1 MARPQKEGID
11 YFPLDVD
18 MDHDDKIQLIEA
30 EHGVMGFGIII
41 KLLMKIYAEGYY
53 YQWSEKEQLLFSKRT
68 NVDINQ
74 VNAVINSCIKWG
86 MFDREVYEKH
96 KILTSS
102 GIQRRYVTATSRRK
116 YVQMIREYTL
126 IDVESASN
134 IVIANINGVN
144 VNSNSTRDE
153 FMPEETPQ
161 SKVKESKVKENIKHI
176 CASKAAR
183 EHLAGQDSDENV
195 EADKVTVASDE
206 QPGEKSRPRS
216 PFKSKRQEQLFDE
229 FWERYPKK
237 RSKGR
242 AERAWVK
249 IKPDEQLFAAIM
261 DGLERAKT
269 SVEWLKDDG
278 QYIPYPS
285 SWLNAKGW
293 EDEYT
298 ATEVNNDAKHQRYT
312 SGPSAFGNTK
322 PQSNRFA
329 GLVRDGGT
337 GRIAGGQDG
346 PLGGG
351 NGPSARDTGE
361 GASSNENHNIAQ
373 GMPMAR

>member
-30 EHGVMGFGIII
+30 EHGIMGFGIII

-116 YVQMIREYTL
+116 DVQMIREYTL

-134 IVIANINGVN
+134 IVIVNINGVN
-144 VNSNSTRDE
+144 VNSNATHDE
-153 FMPEETPQ
+153 FMPEKTPQ
-161 SKVKESKVKENIKHI
+161 SKVKKSKVKKSKDI
-176 CASKAAR
+176 CAPDGAR
-183 EHLAGQDSDENV
+183 AHTAPSPGGSV
-195 EADKVTVASDE
+195 EAEKVTATPDGDKL
-206 QPGEKSRPRS
+206 PEKSGPRS

-229 FWERYPKK
+229 FWEKYPKK

-249 IKPDEQLFAAIM
+249 IKPDEQLFKAIL
-261 DGLERAKT
+261 DGLERAKK
-269 SVEWLKDDG
+269 SRDWLKNEG
-278 QYIPYPS
+278 QFIPYPAT
-285 SWLNAKGW
+285 WLNAKGW
-293 EDEYT
+293 EDVHNDLMHREEE
-298 ATEVNNDAKHQRYT
+298 ATFDWGWRKET
-312 SGPSAFGNTK
+312 
-322 PQSNRFA
+322 
-329 GLVRDGGT
+329 
-337 GRIAGGQDG
+337 
-346 PLGGG
+346 
-351 NGPSARDTGE
+351 
-361 GASSNENHNIAQ
+361 
-373 GMPMAR
+373 

>member
-86 MFDREVYEKH
+86 MFDSEVYEKH

-116 YVQMIREYTL
+116 DVQMIREYTL

-153 FMPEETPQ
+153 FMPEKTPQ
-161 SKVKESKVKENIKHI
+161 SKVKESKVKESTSSPPIVPPPPPPEKPKNGESRKSPISSIVEIFNNNIHPITPIESEKLLSWLDEGMSPDVVIYAINEAVLNATRNMSYIEAILRNLHGEGI
-176 CASKAAR
+176 TTIEGVNARTRRRKKA
-183 EHLAGQDSDENV
+183 
-195 EADKVTVASDE
+195 
-206 QPGEKSRPRS
+206 
-216 PFKSKRQEQLFDE
+216 
-229 FWERYPKK
+229 PKK
-237 RSKGR
+237 
-242 AERAWVK
+242 EEVK
-249 IKPDEQLFAAIM
+249 
-261 DGLERAKT
+261 
-269 SVEWLKDDG
+269 KDDK
-278 QYIPYPS
+278 Y
-285 SWLNAKGW
+285 A
-293 EDEYT
+293 EFYT
-298 ATEVNNDAKHQRYT
+298 
-312 SGPSAFGNTK
+312 
-322 PQSNRFA
+322 
-329 GLVRDGGT
+329 
-337 GRIAGGQDG
+337 
-346 PLGGG
+346 
-351 NGPSARDTGE
+351 
-361 GASSNENHNIAQ
+361 
-373 GMPMAR
+373 

>member
-86 MFDREVYEKH
+86 MFDSEVYEKY

-116 YVQMIREYTL
+116 DVQMIREYTL
-126 IDVESASN
+126 INVESASN

-144 VNSNSTRDE
+144 VNSNSTHDE

-161 SKVKESKVKENIKHI
+161 SKVKESKVKDSKDT
-176 CASKAAR
+176 CASEAAQ
-183 EHLAGQDSDENV
+183 ESKCTPEGDGV
-195 EADKVTVASDE
+195 EASDE
-206 QPGEKSRPRS
+206 VAATLEDKPSKSGPRS

-229 FWERYPKK
+229 FWAQYPKK
-237 RSKGR
+237 RSKGQ
-242 AERAWVK
+242 AEKTWVK
-249 IKPDEQLFAAIM
+249 LKPDEQLFKAIM
-261 DGLERAKT
+261 AGLERAKT
-269 SVEWLKDDG
+269 SVDWQKDGG
-278 QYIPYPS
+278 QFIPYPS
-285 SWLNAKGW
+285 TWLNAKGW
-293 EDEYT
+293 EDEYKTT
-298 ATEVNNDAKHQRYT
+298 AEVNNDAKHQRYT
-312 SGPSAFGNTK
+312 SGPSAFGNRK

-337 GRIAGGQDG
+337 GRIAGQEDSPNAG
-346 PLGGG
+346 
-351 NGPSARDTGE
+351 
-361 GASSNENHNIAQ
+361 
-373 GMPMAR
+373 